1 MDAPTVLQ
9 FPARRIVVVL
19 DVDPADALTPR
30 QPAIV
35 PPNYRCP
42 LDKLIVA
49 GQYQAWPELIRRL
62 PYIVET
68 MDRPSFRKRFPDC
81 DAPLPLIGLAGGGEF
96 EVLLESQNLHDAS
109 GLTDLSWQLEATLAT
124 RSPLPFE
131 PHFAEAA

>member
-9 FPARRIVVVL
+9 FPARRIIVAT
-19 DVDPADALTPR
+19 DVDPAEASTPR
-30 QPAIV
+30 FPSVI

-42 LDKLIVA
+42 LERMISA
-49 GQYQAWPELIRRL
+49 GQADAWPDLVRGL

-68 MDRPSFRKRFPDC
+68 MDRPSFRRRFPDC
-81 DAPLPLIGLAGGGEF
+81 TAPLPVIGLAGGGEF
-96 EVLLESQNLHDAS
+96 EVLLEAQNLHDAT

-131 PHFAEAA
+131 PNFAEAA